1 LIPENIHAHP
11 KDRRDLKSQNFQG
24 KVYCWGAGVGEPK
37 KNRVRGVEIF
47 WNGTFILP
55 NATKYAN
62 KLDKKTLH
70 SN

>member
-1 LIPENIHAHP
+1 MLTPRIEEISKA
-11 KDRRDLKSQNFQG
+11 KISKG
-24 KVYCWGAGVGEPK
+24 KYIVGGEGGGVGEPK